1 MGWKEKL
8 DMKYKIRTTIVMC
21 LLILCVSGCDMRQ
34 EEKTVKEN
42 PETATISIENGKEER
57 ILEKRGD

>member
-1 MGWKEKL
+1 
-8 DMKYKIRTTIVMC
+8 MKYKIRTTIVMC

-42 PETATISIENGKEER
+42 PETATISIENGKEEVTKLSYSQTLY
-57 ILEKRGD
+57 IAF